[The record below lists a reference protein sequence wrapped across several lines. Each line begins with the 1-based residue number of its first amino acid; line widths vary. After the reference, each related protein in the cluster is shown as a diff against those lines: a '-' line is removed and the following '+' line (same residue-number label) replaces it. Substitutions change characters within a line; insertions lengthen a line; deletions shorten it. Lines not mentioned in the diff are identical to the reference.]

1 MDSYFKIKLK
11 LINEGAII
19 VIFLLNIIMYIVAVL
34 FVYKLKDT
42 SIIFSSLAMIILYL
56 LYMYFYE
63 SLTIYNLLMAII
75 AYPVSFKITNTLSEF
90 SDWINSYIGYFI
102 TFSSAT
108 FILFLILELIFG
120 QYIS

>member
-1 MDSYFKIKLK
+1 LDSYFKIKLK